1 MNFFHQEVVEK
12 SALDSFASDFFQVC
26 NNYYLYFDTI
36 KDKFPK
42 RLVDFYLKNGFHDDN
57 LIDFSLKKRHFSH
70 KSRVDVITVWKS
82 HIGKKYEM
90 KFEDVKFM
98 DISLNLSNYHELGD
112 NLACEFSLEENLF
125 GFEMFFGDINERKIF
140 IKSKKIY
147 FRIIH

>member
-1 MNFFHQEVVEK
+1 
-12 SALDSFASDFFQVC
+12 
-26 NNYYLYFDTI
+26 
-36 KDKFPK
+36 
-42 RLVDFYLKNGFHDDN
+42 
-57 LIDFSLKKRHFSH
+57 
-70 KSRVDVITVWKS
+70 
-82 HIGKKYEM
+82 M

-112 NLACEFSLEENLF
+112 DLACEFSLEENLF